1 MKLLEILFEI
11 WRDAVLLPFENVAN
25 FLGFISSY
33 VRVLPLGI
41 CLLWVSSALGTWLR
55 RKRTRA
61 DRFPSYAVLIP
72 FYKEIEGAINTARSL
87 ENVYPP
93 PEEIL
98 LLDDGSPNAAE
109 SEGIQLPPG
118 TRIIRFEPN
127 SGKASALN
135 QGLRHVSADV
145 VVCMDADTENLTRD
159 WRVMLGEF
167 VRDENLGAL
176 TGVIHPKKN
185 KHLCQWFQSL
195 DYIAVIGLVKSA
207 ESGWGCL
214 MTVSGA
220 WVAYRK
226 KAIEA
231 VGGWDKKTSAEDIDM
246 SWRLQ
251 AKGWRLEYNP
261 FWRSKVEMVPTWK
274 GLLRQR
280 IRWCSGLAG
289 TLRSH
294 GLSSLS
300 FGATHMPV
308 ACITLVTTLWI
319 FLTSITVV
327 AFLCYLF
334 ASVFNI
340 QGYLTWLWPLLGPM
354 ANVNNYWV
362 IPFGFFLQFFVGSF
376 ITRAPLSRFFSL
388 VLLTPFYFIYFWIV
402 LFPAWVY
409 GFPRGILHLD
419 KGKWGR
425 SIRESDMKA
434 KQS

>member
-11 WRDAVLLPFENVAN
+11 WRDNILLPFENVAN
-25 FLGFISSY
+25 FLAYISSY

-55 RKRTRA
+55 KRRTRA
-61 DRFPSYAVLIP
+61 DRFPSYVVLIP
-72 FYKEIEGAINTARSL
+72 FYKEIGGAINTARSL

-93 PEEIL
+93 PEEVL
-98 LLDDGSPNAAE
+98 LLDDGSPDAPNVE
-109 SEGIQLPPG
+109 EIQLPPR
-118 TRIIRFEPN
+118 TRIIRFKPN

-135 QGLRHVSADV
+135 RGLKHISADV
-145 VVCMDADTENLTRD
+145 AVCMDADTENLTRD
-159 WRVMLGEF
+159 WRIMLSEF
-167 VRDENLGAL
+167 VRDESLGAL
-176 TGVIHPKKN
+176 TGAINPKKN

-226 KAIEA
+226 KAIED
-231 VGGWDKKTSAEDIDM
+231 VGGWDEKTSAEDIDL
-246 SWRLQ
+246 SWRMQ

-261 FWRSKVEMVPTWK
+261 FWKSKVEMVPTWK

-280 IRWCSGLAG
+280 IRWCSGLAR

-294 GLSSLS
+294 GLSSFS
-300 FGATHMPV
+300 FGATNMPV
-308 ACITLVTTLWI
+308 ACITLATTLWI
-319 FLTSITVV
+319 FLTTIIVIT
-327 AFLCYLF
+327 FLCYLF
-334 ASVFNI
+334 ASFFNL
-340 QGYLTWLWPLLGPM
+340 QGWLTWLWPLLAPL
-354 ANVNNYWV
+354 ANVNNYWAV
-362 IPFGFFLQFFVGSF
+362 PLGFFLQFFVGSL
-376 ITRAPLSRFFSL
+376 INQTPLKRFL
-388 VLLTPFYFIYFWIV
+388 PLALLTPLYFFYFWAI

-419 KGKWGR
+419 KGKWSR
-425 SIRESDMKA
+425 SIRESDIKT
-434 KQS
+434 KQP